1 MILTGSLLPP
11 STQAEIRWPWEGVPK
26 MLWGFIILIFLALC
40 QVSGPRATFQN
51 TPPCPTIKGVCLSPM
66 DMSGNVSPNMSAK
79 SPSSISPKP
88 SEVISKILEP
98 KDNISKHILH
108 ALRSSFYLRSSYIE
122 DRHNFKNLLNMIWSF
137 KLKFKI

>member
-1 MILTGSLLPP
+1 MILTVPLLPP
-11 STQAEIRWPWEGVPK
+11 STQAEICWRWEGVPNIFG
-26 MLWGFIILIFLALC
+26 GFGILIFFALC

-108 ALRSSFYLRSSYIE
+108 ALRSSFYLSSSYIE